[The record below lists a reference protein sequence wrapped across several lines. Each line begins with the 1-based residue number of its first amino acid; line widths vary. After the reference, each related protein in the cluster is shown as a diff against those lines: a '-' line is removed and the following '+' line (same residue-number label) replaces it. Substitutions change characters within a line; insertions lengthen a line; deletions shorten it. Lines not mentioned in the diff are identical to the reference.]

1 MTQPVVAILLEVM
14 DKEPGI
20 PALWLWAVGL
30 GALGFAAGRWR
41 RWAALPFVLLI
52 TLLSW
57 AMLGELQDPFVGP
70 AMPREAGRSYPWH
83 LTVSAVI
90 GVGLAIAGM
99 VFPKR
104 AS

>member
-1 MTQPVVAILLEVM
+1 M

-30 GALGFAAGRWR
+30 GALGCAAARWR
-41 RWAALPFVLLI
+41 RWAALPFVLVI
-52 TLLSW
+52 ILLGW
-57 AMLGELQDPFVGP
+57 TTLGELRDPVIGP
-70 AMPREAGRSYPWH
+70 AMLREAGRFYPWH
-83 LTVSAVI
+83 LAVSAAI
-90 GVGLAIAGM
+90 GIGLIIAGV